1 MGQGGF
7 LFSMCSHSGRSP
19 PMVASSTK
27 KCRSRRSRSD
37 HQWVD
42 HCGHEHHPGS
52 PARWWAHTYF
62 SWFRPLVRF
71 SFHSFRPISLVW
83 PPFIPIH
90 IHSSIIYMPFCHTY
104 KFLSSLFHTTFF
116 PDIPSFSLSWFVF
129 SPSFFRILPFFSLAQ
144 HLPHC
149 LLIKK
154 DSVWESFEA
163 VFFCEQQQSY
173 LHRCRQWIL
182 LVVYFDRSLLR
193 TN

>member
-27 KCRSRRSRSD
+27 KCRSGRSRSD

-42 HCGHEHHPGS
+42 HCGHEHHQDPLHAGGRT
-52 PARWWAHTYF
+52 PLGTYF
-62 SWFRPLVRF
+62 SWFRPLVFILFDQYRWCDHLSF
-71 SFHSFRPISLVW
+71 LFTSILLSFICHSVTRTNSFHLFFIPRSFRTSPA
-83 PPFIPIH
+83 
-90 IHSSIIYMPFCHTY
+90 
-104 KFLSSLFHTTFF
+104 FLSHDLFFLLHSFASFLFF
-116 PDIPSFSLSWFVF
+116 HLHNIY
-129 SPSFFRILPFFSLAQ
+129 RIAT
-144 HLPHC
+144 H
-149 LLIKK
+149 KK